1 MSKSIKPSK
10 LTQGD
15 TVGIIS
21 PSSPITEYLLPQ
33 FNQGIKTLE
42 KLGLHTKIAPHT
54 FDKYY
59 YSAGKREDRINDF
72 NDMWDDPEVKMILL
86 TLGGTTALQLV
97 DGIDFELIKKHPKIF
112 SGISDGTIL
121 LNAINAKTNLVTF
134 HGPDLLFTFGQKITP
149 MIKENMINTFFKG
162 KIGKLEPNKYWEN
175 VLEPNIV
182 YTGWNWLREGTATGE
197 LVGGHL
203 NCFMQ
208 LLYSGYGPDVQGKI
222 LFLEGTGFI
231 SALDRQFTSLRLS
244 GVFDKIAGLILG
256 WFDGH
261 ALPDREKSRSVAD
274 VILEITENYSFP
286 ILEIGELG
294 HNVENYTL
302 PIGCQATIDSKTNSF
317 SIDEKTVL

>member
-1 MSKSIKPSK
+1 
-10 LTQGD
+10 
-15 TVGIIS
+15 
-21 PSSPITEYLLPQ
+21 
-33 FNQGIKTLE
+33 
-42 KLGLHTKIAPHT
+42 
-54 FDKYY
+54 
-59 YSAGKREDRINDF
+59 
-72 NDMWDDPEVKMILL
+72 
-86 TLGGTTALQLV
+86 
-97 DGIDFELIKKHPKIF
+97 
-112 SGISDGTIL
+112 
-121 LNAINAKTNLVTF
+121 
-134 HGPDLLFTFGQKITP
+134 